1 MKLMP
6 VEFIVVKGGFLYSQF
21 NNSFV
26 LSNNFFIEMRFEL
39 NPDFIAVE
47 FFENMKKLKFEFVT
61 RRMNIRRLL

>member
-1 MKLMP
+1 MP

-39 NPDFIAVE
+39 NPHFIAVE

-61 RRMNIRRLL
+61 RKMNIRRLL

>member
-1 MKLMP
+1 
-6 VEFIVVKGGFLYSQF
+6 
-21 NNSFV
+21 
-26 LSNNFFIEMRFEL
+26 MRFEL